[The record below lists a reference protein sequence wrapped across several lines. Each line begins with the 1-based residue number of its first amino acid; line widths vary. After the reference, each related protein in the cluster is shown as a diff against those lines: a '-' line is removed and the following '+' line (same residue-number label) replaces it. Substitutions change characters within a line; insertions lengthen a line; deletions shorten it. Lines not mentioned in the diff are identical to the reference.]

1 MEFYIYQK
9 VSRVRM
15 IGWNSLGLFQNCKW
29 SHYQWCSLRGELLWG
44 AIRNSRWPF
53 NLILAVTCLT
63 CSPELLHIKL
73 PGFPEKILEMFL
85 RSLVSFRT
93 DLKFKVAALVSDWR
107 KHLWFFSPE
116 LLHAKSPY
124 FKFHYGS
131 SNSFGEVENV
141 STIQWLW
148 GSEVNSKMTKST
160 CIILLE
166 IH

>member
-1 MEFYIYQK
+1 M
-9 VSRVRM
+9 S
-15 IGWNSLGLFQNCKW
+15 NNLFQNCKW
-29 SHYQWCSLRGELLWG
+29 SHYQWCSLRGELLWE

-116 LLHAKSPY
+116 LLHAKSP
-124 FKFHYGS
+124 FCFEIWGFQIWKQLKEFLKRS
-131 SNSFGEVENV
+131 CLNV
-141 STIQWLW
+141 FPI
-148 GSEVNSKMTKST
+148 G
-160 CIILLE
+160 
-166 IH
+166 